1 MGRFVLGSSRLSAAR
16 VFVFAPVEGLILEGV
31 PPTTSRALLYSH
43 YTSKRLKGGN
53 PKQLQATSPTKTGR
67 KDGPL
72 STKKGPPHKNS
83 KTPASRK

>member
-1 MGRFVLGSSRLSAAR
+1 MGRFVLGSSRLSTAR

-31 PPTTSRALLYSH
+31 PADYFTGLLYSH
-43 YTSKRLKGGN
+43 YTSKTLKGGN
-53 PKQLQATSPTKTGR
+53 PKQPQATSPTKTGR

-72 STKKGPPHKNS
+72 STKKEPPHKSS